1 MDIFVTFNN
10 RQVIVGEIRSESNV
24 ESVGVHADGKNPE
37 SVAIALMTAI
47 ECLVIEP
54 IDIVYWLFKNLPN
67 KEQKDIKRAIVSA
80 LSENQD
86 AVETI
91 EPIEVVEWL
100 IQDLPQREQIAIKR
114 AIISALSEGQD
125 AVEIAVEAVS
135 RLKRDEQEKIATD
148 ILAQWG
154 EVIVKSYAAEPES
167 GQTNEPL

>member
-67 KEQKDIKRAIVSA
+67 KEQKDIKRAI
-80 LSENQD
+80 
-86 AVETI
+86 
-91 EPIEVVEWL
+91 
-100 IQDLPQREQIAIKR
+100 
-114 AIISALSEGQD
+114 ISALSEGQD

-154 EVIVKSYAAEPES
+154 EDIVKSYAAEPES